1 MPALYRM
8 PVFYLL
14 VLVGGAGWSLWDHF
28 GGSRAES
35 VRLDPTAEDAV
46 KPAPIVRDSTAVV
59 EGGSSDDGILRTV
72 DGLRRKVVVKDLA
85 VVARSGP
92 GTGGSVGSPLD
103 YFAIRYLHG
112 AQPADHPDW
121 LEVGARGAKP
131 QGWIPASSAL
141 EWDTRLMARP
151 TDRRGRPRLVIYRD
165 QACLIDAAEGR
176 ACPRHRDSCPTQG
189 EEPTE
194 GVSNNLKGD
203 PAGLPTLG
211 MPILTTT
218 EVGGHTLFEVAG
230 LVKDAPPEPIRPT
243 EPPPDLRGYL
253 RAVDVAFVV
262 DTTASMQGSIDAARK
277 LATDLVAS
285 ASRRYGDVSL
295 RFALV
300 EYRDADP
307 HYGFRARRVSRL
319 TDASGFLTALRT
331 IGAANRGDGSVD
343 EQVFDGVSLALPK
356 EPEDPTGEHVDW
368 PTGRAGQLAT
378 KLVVLL
384 GDAPDHAPDLTRAK
398 TLAERARIAGITI
411 ATVAVDRPGTLSK
424 AEQARYRDQ
433 WRTLAE
439 GSYRPL
445 DKGQGFAR
453 SVEPLVSEIGA
464 KDDLASWLQSLIDD
478 RVEQARTIAAM
489 AAAEAEGKLTEY
501 VNSRGLTL
509 DRVAPILVDVHR
521 GDASRVARPDPRA
534 NGRKAPSVRRGWIA
548 QEIDH
553 HPMVSVEILMA
564 RDELKALID
573 ELSRLQGASSGTA
586 KDLGEL
592 LEAGTA
598 AASGETSF
606 LAADR
611 GSRTFADHLRRRG
624 GLPPPKPGSL
634 LARTQADLLHADDL
648 SLAALGD
655 GLRASLLRL
664 TRRLGDPDWD
674 DPRRTIDGM
683 ALVPLDAIDF

>member
-14 VLVGGAGWSLWDHF
+14 MLVGAVAYLAVDRYRPEPVVVPTDS
-28 GGSRAES
+28 S
-35 VRLDPTAEDAV
+35 VRAAIHP
-46 KPAPIVRDSTAVV
+46 PAIVRNETAVV
-59 EGGSSDDGILRTV
+59 EGGSADDGILRTP

-85 VVARSGP
+85 VVPRGGP
-92 GTGGSVGSPLD
+92 GTGGSVGTSLD
-103 YFAIRYLHG
+103 YFAIRYLH
-112 AQPADHPDW
+112 AADPPNNPDW
-121 LEVGARGAKP
+121 LQLGARGAGA
-131 QGWIPASSAL
+131 QGWVPASSVL

-151 TDRRGRPRLVIYRD
+151 TARKGRPRLVIYRD
-165 QACLIDAAEGR
+165 EACLVDSVEGR
-176 ACPRHRDSCPTQG
+176 VCPRHGGSCPTQG
-189 EEPTE
+189 EEP
-194 GVSNNLKGD
+194 GSGD
-203 PAGLPTLG
+203 DDSKPPPLG
-211 MPILTTT
+211 MPILSTA
-218 EVGGHTLFEVAG
+218 EVGGHTLFEVAS
-230 LVKDAPPEPIRPT
+230 LVKDAPSQQIRPT

-277 LATDLVAS
+277 LAADLVAS
-285 ASRRYGDVSL
+285 ASKRYGDVIL

-300 EYRDADP
+300 EFRDAAP
-307 HYGFRARRVSRL
+307 HYGFRARRVSKL
-319 TDASGFLTALRT
+319 TDASGFLSALKT
-331 IGAANRGDGSVD
+331 IGAATRGDGSVD
-343 EQVFDGVSLALPK
+343 EQVFDGVTLALPK
-356 EPEDPTGEHVDW
+356 GPGDPSGEHVDW

-384 GDAPDHAPDLTRAK
+384 GDAPDHALDLTWAEALADRAK
-398 TLAERARIAGITI
+398 AAGITL
-411 ATVAVDRPGTLSK
+411 ATVAVDRPGTLST
-424 AEQARYRDQ
+424 AEQARYRAQ

-453 SVEPLVSEIGA
+453 PVEPLTSKIGA
-464 KDDLASWLQSLIDD
+464 GDDLAARLQSLIDD
-478 RVEQARTIAAM
+478 RVEQARTIAAL
-489 AAAEAEGKLTEY
+489 ASAEAEGKLVEY

-521 GDASRVARPDPRA
+521 GDAAKVARPDPRS

-548 QEIDH
+548 REIDQ
-553 HPMVSVEILMA
+553 HPLVSVEILMA
-564 RDELKALID
+564 RDELRALID
-573 ELSRLQGASSGTA
+573 ELTRLQQAASGTSR
-586 KDLGEL
+586 DLAEL

-624 GLPPPKPGSL
+624 GLPPPRPGSL
-634 LARTQADLLHADDL
+634 LARSQADLLHADDL
-648 SLAALGD
+648 SLSALGD

-664 TRRLGDPDWD
+664 TRRLGEPDWD
-674 DPRRTIDGM
+674 DPKLTIDGM